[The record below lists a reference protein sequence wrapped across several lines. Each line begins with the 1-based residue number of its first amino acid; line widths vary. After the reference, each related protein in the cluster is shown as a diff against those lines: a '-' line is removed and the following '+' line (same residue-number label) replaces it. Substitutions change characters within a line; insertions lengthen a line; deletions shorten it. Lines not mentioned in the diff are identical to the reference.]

1 MNHRITKRTVLVAA
15 LIAPVVVLGGV
26 AAADPAPTGHAS
38 VASQSKHGLTTDAR
52 TVFLGAMFGQG
63 PVAKLVYDKLPSSTP
78 DVVAAAEELTTR
90 VDQVYPGTVQSVSDA
105 IATGSPAAIT
115 TALDAA
121 AARLKSLAG
130 DSSGAD
136 RLISP
141 DCVLLLVAVAAA
153 GAIWI
158 FWVVPAAAMTEN
170 TRLER
175 DRAALNLATRVS

>member
-1 MNHRITKRTVLVAA
+1 MNHRITKRTALVAA

-26 AAADPAPTGHAS
+26 AAADPAPAGHAS
-38 VASQSKHGLTTDAR
+38 VVSQSKRGLSTDAR

-63 PVAKLVYDKLPSSTP
+63 PIAKVVYDKLPSSTP
-78 DVVAAAEELTTR
+78 DVVAAAEELTTK
-90 VDQVYPGTVQSVSDA
+90 VEAAYPGTLQSVYDA
-105 IATGSPAAIT
+105 IATGSPAAVT
-115 TALDAA
+115 TAMDTAA
-121 AARLKSLAG
+121 GRLKSLAG
-130 DSSGAD
+130 NGEGAE

-175 DRAALNLATRVS
+175 DKAALNLATLVS